1 MLDTF
6 VLNGVILI
14 VRAVKIVKMKTK
26 RKSTQDKI
34 TKNNEKEQLLSFELK
49 DTVVFFQYVGIFSTF
64 FLLNFAFFFSY
75 LVNTGQIRFD
85 VVSKEAFHKPKPVA
99 VKENREHH
107 YLSYVNV
114 GKPMALSDE
123 EVKPSKPLAAL
134 VEYRAKEDAK
144 ASTKVDLGAK
154 KAFAAANQTSPLAC
168 SFKQGNKLYSN
179 QSRVVLKKADLN
191 NHLCVM
197 VSNVQTASF
206 LWNVDGNSSQGNC
219 VDLSA
224 YNLQGSTD
232 AFVYVEN
239 LNEVSA
245 CRLLIE
251 GVR

>member
-1 MLDTF
+1 
-6 VLNGVILI
+6 
-14 VRAVKIVKMKTK
+14 MKTK
-26 RKSTQDKI
+26 RKITQDKI
-34 TKNNEKEQLLSFELK
+34 TNNNEKEQLLSFGIK
-49 DTVVFFQYVGIFSTF
+49 DAVVFFQYVGIFSTF
-64 FLLNFAFFFSY
+64 FLINFAFFFTY

-85 VVSKEAFHKPKPVA
+85 VVSNEVSQKPKPVA
-99 VKENREHH
+99 VKENRDHH
-107 YLSYVNV
+107 YLSYVSAS
-114 GKPMALSDE
+114 KPMALSDE

-144 ASTKVDLGAK
+144 ARTTLGLGAK
-154 KAFAAANQTSPLAC
+154 KAFAADTKNSALAC

-179 QSRVVLKKADLN
+179 QSKVVLKKADLN

-219 VDLSA
+219 VDLSS